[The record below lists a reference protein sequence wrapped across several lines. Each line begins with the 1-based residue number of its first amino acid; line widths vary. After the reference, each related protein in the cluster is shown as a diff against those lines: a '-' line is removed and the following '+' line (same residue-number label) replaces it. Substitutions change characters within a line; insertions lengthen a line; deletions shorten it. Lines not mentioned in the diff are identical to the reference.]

1 MVLLQIEH
9 LGLKFVSITI
19 HSFTV
24 CRGNWVICW
33 KLFNITLVSL
43 SNHGSYYLHC
53 RWLSKRWNLNLFK
66 VEQKYTLNSTPSTL
80 IMYYFFKKYF
90 VEFGYSKAAWSNLFA
105 ITVTNNA
112 SYKTT
117 ISETFRLL
125 HIYTSGSLYKVR
137 NFQSKLFHFLMG
149 KQKEERYK

>member
-19 HSFTV
+19 HSYIV

-33 KLFNITLVSL
+33 KLFNITWFCYQTTDHIICIVGGYQNVETWTYSKLNKNIL
-43 SNHGSYYLHC
+43 SIVLQVL
-53 RWLSKRWNLNLFK
+53 WLCSIFL
-66 VEQKYTLNSTPSTL
+66 
-80 IMYYFFKKYF
+80 KYF

-105 ITVTNNA
+105 ITVTNTA

-125 HIYTSGSLYKVR
+125 NIYTSRSLYKVR